1 MTASSSSKFEYL
13 PSLQCIRPSGY
24 LKAVGAVVVQIGTV
38 VIVGLIKT
46 ICVSIEQ
53 TLTIGGFGGEKQIKL
68 WSSSVIVLLRGIFS
82 FSL

>member
-1 MTASSSSKFEYL
+1 MTASSSSKFECL

-24 LKAVGAVVVQIGTV
+24 LKAVGAV

-53 TLTIGGFGGEKQIKL
+53 TLTIGGFGG
-68 WSSSVIVLLRGIFS
+68 STNGRVARR
-82 FSL
+82 

>member
-53 TLTIGGFGGEKQIKL
+53 TLTIGGFGGGTNE
-68 WSSSVIVLLRGIFS
+68 IVARRLFVKFFGN
-82 FSL
+82 